1 MGSKLENIYINLLAV
16 LTVYGNA
23 SLIKTGSPLFFHL
36 SALLFFLFYLL
47 IFKRFLKVNYLII
60 VIAMLTVIGSFL
72 NFSDEINVSNLF
84 SFTFYLFL
92 FSILITKHKYM
103 LFDRVARFIHFLAI
117 CSIIIRMLLIA
128 FPFLWSVFPVSDN
141 VPNYGPYYNA
151 YIFTQPVSI
160 VLRNQSIFWE
170 PGAWAVN
177 QTIAYYWLIVVKKE
191 YNLFFVY
198 TFSILLTFSTS
209 GIILYLII
217 VSYLLF
223 YDKQFRIKYL
233 NKFIAISFIMI
244 SLLIQVLSILG
255 PDNFLIKSNLKKIN
269 SLIQIK
275 PLSEYY
281 DADDYRNK
289 YNRWGSFDERL
300 HTFSVAYYDAGRS
313 PIFGKGRIEGQSKN
327 FRQTS
332 TIGQV
337 LIQHGFIYLFI
348 WLFLFYRS
356 FIFKS
361 FLFKTFFVFFL
372 LYAEAYAFSTIFTFL
387 IIFGANIKKIRLLN
401 YSYEL
406 FNKKFLYANAQKPYV

>member
-1 MGSKLENIYINLLAV
+1 MGSRIEKIYINLLAV
-16 LTVYGNA
+16 ITVYGNA

-36 SALLFFLFYLL
+36 SALFLFLLYLL
-47 IFKRFLKVNYLII
+47 IFHRILKVNILII
-60 VIAMLTVIGSFL
+60 VIATLTVIGSFF
-72 NFSDEINVSNLF
+72 NFSDEINISNLF

-103 LFDRVARFIHFLAI
+103 LFDRLAGVIHFLAV
-117 CSIIIRMLLIA
+117 CSILIRILLIM
-128 FPFLWSVFPVSDN
+128 FPFLWSAFPISDN
-141 VPNYGPYYNA
+141 VPNYGPYFNA

-177 QTIAYYWLIVVKKE
+177 QTIAYYWLIVVKKK
-191 YNLFFVY
+191 YNLLLIY

-217 VSYLLF
+217 ISYLLL
-223 YDKQFRIKYL
+223 YDKEFRIKYL
-233 NKFIAISFIMI
+233 NKFIAISFVLI
-244 SLLIQVLSILG
+244 SLLIQLASIIG
-255 PDNFLIKSNLKKIN
+255 PNNFLIKSNVTKIK

-281 DADDYRNK
+281 NADDYRKK

-300 HTFSVAYYDAGRS
+300 HTFSVAYYDALRS
-313 PIFGKGRIEGQSKN
+313 PFFGKGRIEGQSKN

-361 FLFKTFFVFFL
+361 FLLKILFIFFL
-372 LYAEAYAFSTIFTFL
+372 LYAEAYAFSTVFTFL
-387 IIFGANIKKIRLLN
+387 ITFGANNRSVQLLN
-401 YSYEL
+401 YSHQL
-406 FNKKFLYANAQKPYV
+406 FDKRLPYANAQKPYV